1 MKSIRAA
8 LMCGLLPLALVAGS
22 VQAQGIGRAG
32 TYLMPPEYSMMM
44 DKLTPEQRAQAIG
57 IQQKMMQMDMEFQDT
72 MAQME
77 MKHAHEMMQMQNQLL
92 DIFKGH

>member
-1 MKSIRAA
+1 MKSIRA
-8 LMCGLLPLALVAGS
+8 LMMCSLLPLALIAGS

-32 TYLMPPEYSMMM
+32 TYLMPPNYGMMM
-44 DKLTPEQRAQAIG
+44 EKLTPEQRTQAIG
-57 IQQKMMQMDMEFQDT
+57 IEQKMMQMEMEYQDT